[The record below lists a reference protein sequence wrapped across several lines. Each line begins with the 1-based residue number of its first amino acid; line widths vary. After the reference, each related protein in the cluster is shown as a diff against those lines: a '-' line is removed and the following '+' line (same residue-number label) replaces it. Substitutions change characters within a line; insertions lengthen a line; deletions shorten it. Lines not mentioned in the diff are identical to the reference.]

1 MSQSATL
8 YRVSETFFQQLA
20 QSKERH
26 FDTAA
31 AKDHVLFQGSF
42 MGLEYVLAKNEY
54 AATASLLHALFH
66 PKHML
71 GSEVLE
77 SSVSMEG
84 QIEFFEVPLLYP
96 YHTPDFIAQ
105 LHAFLETVSAEDI
118 RARYNA
124 EELNNNNVYPSAW
137 HANEAPGMAYNVQQL
152 QTDLAALKTIIREAN
167 EAGDYVFVLIG

>member
-8 YRVSETFFQQLA
+8 YRVSGTFFQQLE
-20 QSKERH
+20 QSPERH

-42 MGLEYVLAKNEY
+42 MGLEYVLAKNEN
-54 AATASLLHALFH
+54 AATVSLVHAIFN
-66 PKHML
+66 PQQML

-96 YHTPDFIAQ
+96 YHTPQQIAQ
-105 LHAFLETVSAEDI
+105 LHAFLETVSGEDI

-124 EELNNNNVYPSAW
+124 EELNKNDVYPSAW
-137 HANEAPGMAYNVQQL
+137 HTDEAPGKAYNIQQL
-152 QTDLAALKTIIREAN
+152 QTDLEALKTIVRQAN
-167 EAGDYVFVLIG
+167 EAKDYIFVFIG